1 MCMASKYAI
10 INGIILDGNKD
21 MKPVKDK
28 VILVENG
35 IIKSIADKKSEQ
47 ELKEY
52 EIIDMG
58 GQYIMPGLINMHVH
72 IPGTGKPKKKPMD
85 VKKLVKK
92 VTANALMRKFS
103 YKLCASLVRPE
114 VYSGV
119 TTIRTVGGIL
129 DYDSR
134 LRDEINAGKL
144 TGPRII
150 AANMAVSVPGGHMA
164 GSLAYEADSVE
175 SAVEYERKVAAT
187 KPDIIKLMITGGVLD
202 ATKRGEPGVLK
213 MPPEYIKA
221 ACDESHKL
229 GLKVA
234 AHVESTEGVRVALEN
249 GVDTIEH
256 GAKPDEEI
264 INLFKTKK
272 AALITTISPALP
284 YALFDLSV
292 SRATEEQQYNGKIV
306 FDGIVE
312 CSKKCLKEGIPVGLG
327 TDTGCPYI
335 THYDMWR
342 ELYYFHKYCGV
353 TNSFALYTATKRNAE
368 ILGMDNEIGSIK
380 EGLCADIIATKN
392 NPLDDI
398 TALRNVSMVMASGKL
413 INISKLKKDAETETE
428 LDKFL

>member
-1 MCMASKYAI
+1 
-10 INGIILDGNKD
+10 
-21 MKPVKDK
+21 
-28 VILVENG
+28 
-35 IIKSIADKKSEQ
+35 
-47 ELKEY
+47 
-52 EIIDMG
+52 
-58 GQYIMPGLINMHVH
+58 
-72 IPGTGKPKKKPMD
+72 
-85 VKKLVKK
+85 
-92 VTANALMRKFS
+92 
-103 YKLCASLVRPE
+103 
-114 VYSGV
+114 
-119 TTIRTVGGIL
+119 
-129 DYDSR
+129 
-134 LRDEINAGKL
+134 
-144 TGPRII
+144 
-150 AANMAVSVPGGHMA
+150 MAVSVPGGHMA

-175 SAVEYERKVAAT
+175 SAVEYVRKVAAT

-221 ACDESHKL
+221 ACDEAHKL

-234 AHVESTEGVRVALEN
+234 AHVESTEGVRAALEN

-284 YALFDLSV
+284 YALFDRSV

-312 CSKKCLKEGIPVGLG
+312 CSKKCLNEGIPVGLG

-353 TNSFALYTATKRNAE
+353 TNIIYSNQKKCRDTRN
-368 ILGMDNEIGSIK
+368 G
-380 EGLCADIIATKN
+380 
-392 NPLDDI
+392 
-398 TALRNVSMVMASGKL
+398 
-413 INISKLKKDAETETE
+413 
-428 LDKFL
+428 

>member
-72 IPGTGKPKKKPMD
+72 IPGTGKPKKKPTD

-92 VTANALMRKFS
+92 VTSNALMRKFS
-103 YKLCASLVRPE
+103 YKLCASLVKPE

-150 AANMAVSVPGGHMA
+150 AANMAVSVPG
-164 GSLAYEADSVE
+164 
-175 SAVEYERKVAAT
+175 
-187 KPDIIKLMITGGVLD
+187 
-202 ATKRGEPGVLK
+202 VLK

-234 AHVESTEGVRVALEN
+234 AHVESTEGVRAALEN

-284 YALFDLSV
+284 YALFDRSV